1 MPFLRRF
8 APAAVRRGRR
18 RSAADVQRVL
28 HPGGALVMHD
38 VDGAFVFAL
47 RAALAMGLVAVPV
60 VLAGRPD
67 LAVYAMLGSFTTTF
81 GRNLPYARRAR
92 VLALVA
98 LAMTACVACGS
109 ALAAWARPEESAAGA
124 AVVVAATALVAGVAK
139 YVCDATRLS
148 GLGAVMVLFSFA
160 VAAHASPTPADI
172 LPYTAMAAAGA
183 APAWILGMLGLLI
196 HPDRPQ
202 RLAVATALR
211 RVAALLEARAAGAEV
226 PGRTR
231 HRATVAVLDAYRSLG
246 QPPPA
251 RRTVPRHDT
260 LLLRSADRS
269 WALLVGAARWAP
281 GEQRSAAQHLRGQAR
296 LLTGRRHGIPPVPGT
311 PPPSG
316 EAGPDASR
324 LPAGPGRTRA
334 PSAVLRATELLM
346 GRPQG
351 PHHRAVLAVPAVRMA
366 LGTGVA
372 GGLAVLLGLEHSY
385 WAAISAA
392 AVLHSVNVRT
402 TAQRAVQRTLGTVV
416 GLLLALGVLA
426 AEPGPVVLAVVIVA
440 LEFLL
445 EYIVVRNYA
454 LGVVFL
460 TPMALLLSDLAAP
473 APAGELVL
481 DRALGSVMGIAVGL
495 LCALLVV
502 HDQAAVRVERALV
515 ACLSAA
521 EDAERSLTGP
531 VRAPRAVVRL
541 RLAEAVVELREA
553 DDAAAGEVW
562 PAEIDPSEL
571 AAAEQRAY
579 TLLGRLDLHP

>member
-28 HPGGALVMHD
+28 HPGGALVLHD

-67 LAVYAMLGSFTTTF
+67 LAVYAMLGSFTSTF

-160 VAAHASPTPADI
+160 VAAHASPAPADI

-211 RVAALLEARAAGAEV
+211 RVAALLEARAAGTEV

-281 GEQRSAAQHLRGQAR
+281 GEQRSAALHLRGQAR
-296 LLTGRRHGIPPVPGT
+296 LLTGRRHGIPRYPVRLDNLSAHKGDKIRRWAKKNRVELCSLRPTTRGPT
-311 PPPSG
+311 RSKPISATAAVHDRQLPPPQPQR
-316 EAGPDASR
+316 ANPGPAR
-324 LPAGPGRTRA
+324 LPAPAKHQQPPPRHPRGAASRTCPHPKREGHPLGRT
-334 PSAVLRATELLM
+334 S
-346 GRPQG
+346 
-351 PHHRAVLAVPAVRMA
+351 LAVA
-366 LGTGVA
+366 T
-372 GGLAVLLGLEHSY
+372 
-385 WAAISAA
+385 
-392 AVLHSVNVRT
+392 
-402 TAQRAVQRTLGTVV
+402 
-416 GLLLALGVLA
+416 
-426 AEPGPVVLAVVIVA
+426 
-440 LEFLL
+440 
-445 EYIVVRNYA
+445 
-454 LGVVFL
+454 
-460 TPMALLLSDLAAP
+460 
-473 APAGELVL
+473 
-481 DRALGSVMGIAVGL
+481 
-495 LCALLVV
+495 
-502 HDQAAVRVERALV
+502 
-515 ACLSAA
+515 
-521 EDAERSLTGP
+521 
-531 VRAPRAVVRL
+531 
-541 RLAEAVVELREA
+541 
-553 DDAAAGEVW
+553 
-562 PAEIDPSEL
+562 
-571 AAAEQRAY
+571 
-579 TLLGRLDLHP
+579 

>member
-28 HPGGALVMHD
+28 HPGGALVLHD

-67 LAVYAMLGSFTTTF
+67 LAVYAMLGSFTSTF

-160 VAAHASPTPADI
+160 VAAHASPAPADI

-211 RVAALLEARAAGAEV
+211 RVAALLEARAAGTEV

-281 GEQRSAAQHLRGQAR
+281 GEQRSAALHLRGQAR
-296 LLTGRRHGIPPVPGT
+296 LLTGRRHGIPPAPGT
-311 PPPSG
+311 PGQP
-316 EAGPDASR
+316 
-324 LPAGPGRTRA
+324 
-334 PSAVLRATELLM
+334 V
-346 GRPQG
+346 RPQG
-351 PHHRAVLAVPAVRMA
+351 RQDPS
-366 LGTGVA
+366 LG
-372 GGLAVLLGLEHSY
+372 EEEPCR
-385 WAAISAA
+385 
-392 AVLHSVNVRT
+392 AVLHSDLQLVGQPDRSPFRPLRQFTIANSHHRNHSVQTRALHAYLRRRNT
-402 TAQRAVQRTLGTVV
+402 NSRHPDILAAQRR
-416 GLLLALGVLA
+416 
-426 AEPGPVVLAVVIVA
+426 
-440 LEFLL
+440 
-445 EYIVVRNYA
+445 
-454 LGVVFL
+454 
-460 TPMALLLSDLAAP
+460 
-473 APAGELVL
+473 
-481 DRALGSVMGIAVGL
+481 
-495 LCALLVV
+495 
-502 HDQAAVRVERALV
+502 ERARIRSEKGIRWGGRPLP
-515 ACLSAA
+515 SQP
-521 EDAERSLTGP
+521 ERSDEIHVVAARTCS
-531 VRAPRAVVRL
+531 RAPERR
-541 RLAEAVVELREA
+541 
-553 DDAAAGEVW
+553 
-562 PAEIDPSEL
+562 IT
-571 AAAEQRAY
+571 RAY
-579 TLLGRLDLHP
+579 GLTRVRRASL

>member
-18 RSAADVQRVL
+18 RSAADVQQVL
-28 HPGGALVMHD
+28 HPGGALVLHD

-60 VLAGRPD
+60 VLARRPD
-67 LAVYAMLGSFTTTF
+67 LAVYAMLGSFTSTF

-92 VLALVA
+92 VLVLVA

-160 VAAHASPTPADI
+160 VAAHASPAPADI

-211 RVAALLEARAAGAEV
+211 RVAALLEARAAGTEV

-231 HRATVAVLDAYRSLG
+231 RRATVAVLDAYRSLG

-251 RRTVPRHDT
+251 WRTVPRHDT

-281 GEQRSAAQHLRGQAR
+281 GEQRSAALHLRGQAR
-296 LLTGRRHGIPPVPGT
+296 LLTGRRHGIPGT
-311 PPPSG
+311 RYAWTTCPP
-316 EAGPDASR
+316 
-324 LPAGPGRTRA
+324 TRA
-334 PSAVLRATELLM
+334 TRSVAGRRRTVSSCAHSDLRLV
-346 GRPQG
+346 GQPDRSPFRPLRQFTIANS
-351 PHHRAVLAVPAVRMA
+351 HHRNHSVQTRALHAYLRRRNTKAATPTSSRRSVANVPASEARRA
-366 LGTGVA
+366 SA
-372 GGLAVLLGLEHSY
+372 GADAPCRRNLNDLTKSMWSRPE
-385 WAAISAA
+385 
-392 AVLHSVNVRT
+392 R
-402 TAQRAVQRTLGTVV
+402 
-416 GLLLALGVLA
+416 A
-426 AEPGPVVLAVVIVA
+426 AEHRTDESLAHTA
-440 LEFLL
+440 
-445 EYIVVRNYA
+445 
-454 LGVVFL
+454 
-460 TPMALLLSDLAAP
+460 
-473 APAGELVL
+473 
-481 DRALGSVMGIAVGL
+481 
-495 LCALLVV
+495 
-502 HDQAAVRVERALV
+502 
-515 ACLSAA
+515 
-521 EDAERSLTGP
+521 
-531 VRAPRAVVRL
+531 
-541 RLAEAVVELREA
+541 
-553 DDAAAGEVW
+553 
-562 PAEIDPSEL
+562 
-571 AAAEQRAY
+571 
-579 TLLGRLDLHP
+579 

>member
-28 HPGGALVMHD
+28 HPGGALVLHD
-38 VDGAFVFAL
+38 IDGAFVFAL

-60 VLAGRPD
+60 VLARRPD
-67 LAVYAMLGSFTTTF
+67 LAVYAMLGSFTSTF

-92 VLALVA
+92 VLVLVA

-160 VAAHASPTPADI
+160 VAAHASPAPADI

-211 RVAALLEARAAGAEV
+211 RVAALLEARAAGTEV

-281 GEQRSAAQHLRGQAR
+281 GEQRSAALHLRGQAR

-311 PPPSG
+311 PGQP
-316 EAGPDASR
+316 
-324 LPAGPGRTRA
+324 
-334 PSAVLRATELLM
+334 V
-346 GRPQG
+346 RPQG
-351 PHHRAVLAVPAVRMA
+351 RQDPSLGEEEPCRAVLTPTYASWANPIEAHFGHCGSSRSPTPTTATTACKPGPCTPTCAGETPTAATPTSSRRSVANVPASEARRA
-366 LGTGVA
+366 SA
-372 GGLAVLLGLEHSY
+372 GADVPCRRNLNDLTKSMWSRPE
-385 WAAISAA
+385 
-392 AVLHSVNVRT
+392 R
-402 TAQRAVQRTLGTVV
+402 
-416 GLLLALGVLA
+416 A
-426 AEPGPVVLAVVIVA
+426 AEHRTDESLAHTA
-440 LEFLL
+440 
-445 EYIVVRNYA
+445 
-454 LGVVFL
+454 
-460 TPMALLLSDLAAP
+460 
-473 APAGELVL
+473 
-481 DRALGSVMGIAVGL
+481 
-495 LCALLVV
+495 
-502 HDQAAVRVERALV
+502 
-515 ACLSAA
+515 
-521 EDAERSLTGP
+521 
-531 VRAPRAVVRL
+531 
-541 RLAEAVVELREA
+541 
-553 DDAAAGEVW
+553 
-562 PAEIDPSEL
+562 
-571 AAAEQRAY
+571 
-579 TLLGRLDLHP
+579 